1 MRVLCITNYSDYPE
15 METILGL
22 NRRRLD
28 LHVFCP
34 ADSSLYF
41 RCQKDGIPVT
51 DMKLKGRF
59 QLSAIRQI
67 RYYLIENKI
76 DILHL
81 FNNRAVSNGILASR
95 KIPVK
100 IIVYRGVVGN
110 VHYLDPGSWMTY
122 LHPRVD
128 HIVCVSQAV
137 QRFFQSLR
145 FLWWRFPHSKAVTIY
160 KGHAL
165 SWYQKEPADLSLF
178 GIPESTFV
186 VGCTSRP
193 QPHKGVRVLI
203 DAMGML
209 PENLPIHLLLIGN
222 MGNSTLMKHIKR
234 SPRAQYIHLTGFR
247 PDAPEL
253 QASCSTVVLP
263 TRFRGEGLPKVVIE
277 AMAYG
282 IAPIVTDAGGSPEL
296 IENGISGIVV
306 PPDNPEAIA
315 RTVLQLYKN
324 PEKCKMIGK
333 KARERIDQKFR
344 IETTIEKTFS
354 LYENCLSRHSIQGK
368 NY

>member
-22 NRRRLD
+22 KRRKLD
-28 LHVFCP
+28 IHVFCP
-34 ADSSLYF
+34 ADSSLHI
-41 RCQKDGIPVT
+41 RCKKEGIPVT

-59 QLSAIRQI
+59 QLSAIRRI
-67 RYYLIENKI
+67 RHYLIDMKI

-81 FNNRAVSNGILASR
+81 FNSRAISNGILASR

-100 IIVYRGVVGN
+100 IIVYRGIVGN
-110 VHYLDPGSWMTY
+110 VHYLDPGSRMTY

-128 HIVCVSQAV
+128 HIICVSQAV
-137 QRFFQSLR
+137 QHFFRNLK

-165 SWYQKEPADLSLF
+165 SWYQKKPVDLRQF
-178 GIPESTFV
+178 EIPESSFV

-203 DAMGML
+203 DAMEML
-209 PENLPIHLLLIGN
+209 PEHLPIHLLLIGN
-222 MGNSTLMKHIKR
+222 MENSALLKHIGR
-234 SPRAQYIHLTGFR
+234 SPRVQYIHLAGFR

-253 QASCSTVVLP
+253 QASCSAAVLP
-263 TRFRGEGLPKVVIE
+263 TRSRGEGLPKVVIE

-306 PPDNPEAIA
+306 PPDNPEEIA
-315 RTVLQLYKN
+315 RAIVHLYRN
-324 PEKCKMIGK
+324 PEKCKTIGE
-333 KARERIDQKFR
+333 KARERIHQQFR

-354 LYENCLSRHSIQGK
+354 LYESCLNRHPIQDKNC
-368 NY
+368 